1 MGFWPNRS
9 RQPGTGGW
17 RNRRAERY
25 TTPTVKCQL
34 GSVVD
39 MSATG
44 MRLTCDKKPPV
55 VVGQVYT
62 TRISFDDGAMPLKV
76 QVRWL
81 KRRGLKTYELGL
93 AFVGLKPGADLVLDA
108 VAKFGMAS
116 AARKAGD
123 AHTGNRSGKRHASS
137 SRSHAG
143 PRVDSDL
150 PDYYGELGLDSS
162 ATDAQIKTAYRKLAV
177 VCHPDRCDAP
187 DAMERFERLHEAYQ
201 VLADPKR
208 RKSYAQ
214 LRD

>member
-9 RQPGTGGW
+9 KQPGETGW
-17 RNRRAERY
+17 RNRGAERY
-25 TTPTVKCQL
+25 ATPTIKCKL
-34 GSVVD
+34 GRVAD

-44 MRLTCDKKPPV
+44 MRLTCDRKPPV

-62 TRISFDDGAMPLKV
+62 TRISFDDGAMPLQV

-123 AHTGNRSGKRHASS
+123 AHAGKRPGKHHASS
-137 SRSHAG
+137 SKTRTG
-143 PRVDSDL
+143 PSVDSDL
-150 PDYYGELGLDSS
+150 PDYYGELGLASD
-162 ATDAQIKTAYRKLAV
+162 ATQAQIKSAYRKLAV
-177 VCHPDRCDAP
+177 ACHPDRCDAP

-208 RKSYAQ
+208 RASYAQ